1 MSDAEAGKVSLGLEL
16 VTGNDLSKQ
25 ITTAAN
31 AIGQQLTK
39 SLQTTFGG
47 FNLKGFASNISQALK
62 ETTETAMRGIAD
74 GMEQSV
80 TAVEGRLVKSIDTAS
95 QAMKQ
100 SIEENKTAA
109 EQAIDGI
116 SEKLAGLKGP
126 KFLGGLKGLAGNV
139 TAGAQAACCC
149 DGAGSSGK
157 QKRTKATKPK
167 AAPEPFDV
175 SAAEGELDH
184 LMQVS
189 ENVNAKLELQR
200 RKLADLKEA
209 YANTF
214 NDAQKNKLQEK
225 MLNTESTI
233 LRLTKQSEDLATKMW
248 KLDDAIQ
255 QAAASSQQAS
265 QASNQAAASNQQVA
279 QSASQAATASQ
290 QAGQAV
296 SQAGQA
302 SGQAAQQTNQAN
314 KSTKKLTNN
323 LNNAAKA
330 AAGAGTAMNSAGR
343 AAGRAGNAFTQ
354 AFGRILKQVFVFAV
368 LYKAIRDF
376 NSYLGSSLKTNA
388 QFAASLNAIQTNLR
402 VAFQPIYE
410 AILPAINALM
420 AGLAKITAYIA
431 AFISALFGKT
441 YQQSYQAA
449 KGIETA
455 KKAMEGYGKKAKKAG
470 KDAKGALASFDELNT
485 LDFSK
490 NDADADSGGGAKG
503 FEMQMPDM
511 DISGIQA
518 KMDTL
523 AASVKAAFDGA
534 WKGVKSGWDWVV
546 STFGPSFQTAWGSIS
561 PVLDRW
567 KEQFRLM
574 FTDIIAMGEPLKNW
588 IHTGLIPF
596 WQNGIELAG
605 HVLGGLLDSI
615 LGIIKSI
622 WDTAFPIISKFVT
635 EGLPRLTEFLM
646 GVQAIFKSLFDLA
659 KTIFDD
665 IWRGVVEPVM
675 KLISKIILEAL
686 DIVFKWWDDWGKK
699 IVDGLKTALDNVKKL
714 WSTLWDNF
722 LKPFVTNML
731 NMLTQLWDKHLKG
744 LATEI
749 GKFVG
754 KVISAATDVFNKFIM
769 PIVNWLVKTLGPTW
783 ANMMSFIGDVIGTA
797 LGVITDVAKGI
808 IKSLGGIVDFVAGVF
823 TFDWKRAW
831 NGIKD
836 FMGGIGDAIVGI
848 FKGAVNLIIDALN
861 YMIRQVNKVNIDVP
875 EWVPGIGGKSLGF
888 TVKEIP
894 KLAKG
899 GLAYGPTL
907 AMVGDNK
914 GAAADPEVISPLSTL
929 QDMLS
934 SSNQAVVDVLVMIL
948 DALRSGD
955 KETVI
960 KIGETEFGRI
970 AARAIGHAERQAG
983 RPLFAR

>member
-1 MSDAEAGKVSLGLEL
+1 MSDEVGKVSLGLEL
-16 VTGNDLSKQ
+16 VGGSDLNRQ
-25 ITTAAN
+25 ITMAAG

-39 SLQTTFGG
+39 SLQSTFGG
-47 FNLKGFASNISQALK
+47 FSLKGFASNISQTLK
-62 ETTETAMRGIAD
+62 ATTETAMRGIAD

-80 TAVEGRLVKSIDTAS
+80 AAVEARLVKSIDTAS

-109 EQAIDGI
+109 EQAIDSI
-116 SEKLAGLKGP
+116 SDKLAGLKAP
-126 KFLGGLKGLAGNV
+126 SIFSRLVPNLQPAA
-139 TAGAQAACCC
+139 AGAATPAVATPKTKTPKIDVEAA
-149 DGAGSSGK
+149 
-157 QKRTKATKPK
+157 KAEMERLT
-167 AAPEPFDV
+167 AV
-175 SAAEGELDH
+175 LD
-184 LMQVS
+184 
-189 ENVNAKLELQR
+189 NVNAKIEIQE
-200 RKLADLKEA
+200 RKLGELRLA
-209 YANTF
+209 YAETF
-214 NDAQKNKLQEK
+214 NEDKKNKLQEK
-225 MLNTESTI
+225 IVNTEAAL
-233 LRLTKQSEDLATKMW
+233 LRLTQTSDKTAKKIWE
-248 KLDDAIQ
+248 LDDSIKN
-255 QAAASSQQAS
+255 ASEVADNAEKPVQNLGQKLV
-265 QASNQAAASNQQVA
+265 NTNKPIKQV
-279 QSASQAATASQ
+279 
-290 QAGQAV
+290 
-296 SQAGQA
+296 
-302 SGQAAQQTNQAN
+302 
-314 KSTKKLTNN
+314 KDN
-323 LNNAAKA
+323 LNKAAKA
-330 AAGAGTAMNSAGR
+330 AAGADKSFSSAGR
-343 AAGRAGNAFTQ
+343 SAGMMGNSFTRAL
-354 AFGRILKQVFVFAV
+354 GRILKQVFVFAV

-376 NSYLGSSLKTNA
+376 NSYLGSSLKTNT

-490 NDADADSGGGAKG
+490 NDTDADSGGGAKG

-511 DISGIQA
+511 DITGIQA

-523 AASVKAAFDGA
+523 AANVKAAFDRA
-534 WKGVKSGWDWVV
+534 WGGVKQGWDWVV
-546 STFGPSFQTAWGSIS
+546 STFGPSFQTAWSSIS
-561 PVLDRW
+561 PELEKW
-567 KEQFRLM
+567 KQQFGKM
-574 FTDIIAMGEPLKNW
+574 FNDVMALGEPLKSW
-588 IHTGLIPF
+588 FHEHLVPS
-596 WQNGIELAG
+596 WQNGIELVG
-605 HVLGGLLDSI
+605 HIWSGLLESI
-615 LGIIKSI
+615 RNVVSSI
-622 WDTAFPIISKFVT
+622 WDAVFPIWEKLIS
-635 EGLPRLTEFLM
+635 EGLPRFTEFLN
-646 GVQAIFKSLFDLA
+646 GVQEIFGKLFDLV
-659 KTIFDD
+659 KEIFDD
-665 IWRGVVEPVM
+665 IWRDAVDPAM
-675 KLISKIILEAL
+675 KLVSNIIQDTL
-686 DIVFKWWDDWGKK
+686 DIIFDWWDKWGKK
-699 IVDGLKTALDNVKKL
+699 IVDGLKESLDKIKEL
-714 WSTLWDNF
+714 WNNIWENF
-722 LKPFVTNML
+722 LEPFISNML
-731 NMLTQLWDKHLKG
+731 DMLEWLWEEHLKD
-744 LATEI
+744 LVKEI
-749 GKFVG
+749 GNFIG
-754 KVISAATDVFNKFIM
+754 KLVTAAQDIFNKFIM
-769 PIVNWLVKTLGPTW
+769 PVINWLVKTLGPTW

-797 LGVITDVAKGI
+797 LGVISDVSKGI
-808 IKSLGGIVDFVAGVF
+808 IKALGGVADFLAGVF
-823 TFDWKRAW
+823 TLDWKRAW
-831 NGIKD
+831 EGIQTFMEGWKD
-836 FMGGIGDAIVGI
+836 ALVGI

-960 KIGETEFGRI
+960 KIGETEFGRL